1 MQSSRAEMPYIYP
14 KEPKKQERGVE
25 IPYIYPNDAPNR
37 LEVDGASEV
46 DELLWSEVDE
56 VAV

>member
-1 MQSSRAEMPYIYP
+1 MPYIYP